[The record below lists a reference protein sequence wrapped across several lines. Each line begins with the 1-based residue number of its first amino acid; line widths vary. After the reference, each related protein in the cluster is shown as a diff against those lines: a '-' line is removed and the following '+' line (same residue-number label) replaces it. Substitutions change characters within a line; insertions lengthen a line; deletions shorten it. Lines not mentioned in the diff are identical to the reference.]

1 MKKILFAL
9 ALLIPN
15 LGTAQN
21 FTKDFVVVGNCNPQS
36 ALEYR
41 NHVNALIAEGKVSE
55 KEAEAIAEREIGKL
69 KRSDNVDDHFCV
81 IAKAVYDELGLTF
94 K

>member
-36 ALEYR
+36 VIEYR
-41 NHVNALIAEGKVSE
+41 DHLNALIDEGKIKE
-55 KEAEAIAEREIGKL
+55 KEAEAITEREIGEL

-81 IAKAVYDELGLTF
+81 ILKAVYDEFGLTF